1 MRDRQG
7 QDGTRRWW
15 HRTQAGFT
23 LLASVLVLASCNKP
37 NANLPTAGD
46 MVVATEPDDTAM
58 ALYQPRL
65 PYTLAPGDQLEIKV
79 FEDEA
84 LNASVRIDYDGGF
97 QFHYAGRVKAEGLTT
112 MDVSRKIT
120 TALAEF
126 YVDPHVSVNLLS
138 QEQQFVNLLGEI
150 ARPGR
155 IALSRDMS
163 VIDALAEAGGPT
175 RDAALDTMVII
186 RRTAEDQIV
195 AGVFDY
201 REATLNPTDG
211 AWASNITLQRGDT
224 IYLPRSNKAQ
234 IESIAEFVGRVTGA
248 ATDVQRSILLYPDT
262 LDVIKDGSV
271 DSGETRII
279 VR

>member
-1 MRDRQG
+1 MIG
-7 QDGTRRWW
+7 
-15 HRTQAGFT
+15 
-23 LLASVLVLASCNKP
+23 SVLIVVGCNKP
-37 NANLPTAGD
+37 NPNIPTANE
-46 MVVATEPDDTAM
+46 MVVASEPDDNAM

-65 PYTLAPGDQLEIKV
+65 PYTLAPGDNLEIKV

-84 LNASVRIDYDGGF
+84 LNAQVRIDYDGGF
-97 QFHYAGRVKAEGLTT
+97 QFHYADRVKAEGLTT

-155 IALSRDMS
+155 ISLTRDMS
-163 VIDALAEAGGPT
+163 VIDAVAEAGGPT
-175 RDAALDTMVII
+175 RDAALDSMVII

-201 REATLNPTDG
+201 REATLNPTE
-211 AWASNITLQRGDT
+211 AVWASNITLQRGDT

-234 IESIAEFVGRVTGA
+234 IESIAEFVSRMASPV
-248 ATDVQRSILLYPDT
+248 TDVQRNILLYPDT
-262 LDVIKDGSV
+262 LDVIRNGSV
-271 DSGETRII
+271 DSNNTRII